1 MIDPAPIYSQ
11 KCTLAA
17 EDLAHR
23 PINSAVAER
32 WARYQSDRT
41 DHHHSR
47 APLCF
52 GVPVPVPV
60 QAAAIDTLFSGATG
74 QGRAEQGGNSERQWH
89 HPNQIQN
96 QCSPVQSSPVQSS
109 LPAPL
114 LLYSSPPTATHSS
127 DRSRPT

>member
-1 MIDPAPIYSQ
+1 MIDPAPIHSQ
-11 KCTLAA
+11 KCTPAA

-23 PINSAVAER
+23 PIIISAVAER

-60 QAAAIDTLFSGATG
+60 PVQAAAIDTLFSA
-74 QGRAEQGGNSERQWH
+74 QRGRAEQSKGETVNASGIT
-89 HPNQIQN
+89 QIKFKI
-96 QCSPVQSSPVQSS
+96 SAVQSSPVLSS
-109 LPAPL
+109 GSASALQL
-114 LLYSSPPTATHSS
+114 TAHCHSLV
-127 DRSRPT
+127 